1 MLHVKT
7 NFLTASNV
15 TVIINNEYVSEG
27 NEVSRAGL
35 EKEIIAVKSENTIF
49 FTVQQRF
56 STDRT
61 RPAIGRLHASG

>member
-1 MLHVKT
+1 LV
-7 NFLTASNV
+7 TASNV
-15 TVIINNEYVSEG
+15 TAIINNEYLSEG

-61 RPAIGRLHASG
+61 CPPIGRLRASG